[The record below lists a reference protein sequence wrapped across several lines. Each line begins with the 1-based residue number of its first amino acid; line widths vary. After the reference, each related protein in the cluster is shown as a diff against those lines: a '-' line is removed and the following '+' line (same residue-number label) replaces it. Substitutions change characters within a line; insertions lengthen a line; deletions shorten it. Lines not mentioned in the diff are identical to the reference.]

1 MYQSRRLGVELCN
14 SAAAALLK
22 GLAVATMTVL
32 RTDFTGRA
40 PSVQGTT
47 FLRIEQRKR
56 ADGLPAG
63 LQTSDQTTI
72 NGHPAYRGANGAAK
86 TLAWAQD
93 GLAILITADALPYAE
108 LERIANSMTLR

>member
-1 MYQSRRLGVELCN
+1 MSWSRSEPTSPG
-14 SAAAALLK
+14 
-22 GLAVATMTVL
+22 
-32 RTDFTGRA
+32 GR

-47 FLRIEQRKR
+47 YLRIEQRKR

-63 LQTSDQTTI
+63 LQTSAQTTI
-72 NGHPAYRGANGAAK
+72 NGHPAYRGGNGAAK

-108 LERIANSMTLR
+108 LERIANSMALR